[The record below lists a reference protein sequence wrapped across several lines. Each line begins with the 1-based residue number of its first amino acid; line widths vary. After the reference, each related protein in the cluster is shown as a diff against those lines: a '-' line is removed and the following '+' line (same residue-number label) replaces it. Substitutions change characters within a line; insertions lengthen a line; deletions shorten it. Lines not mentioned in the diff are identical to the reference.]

1 MLAKKCDRCG
11 KLYEHYDIFNN
22 TRRNGISIIHRDK
35 FGNKDYL
42 ANEFDLCLE
51 CMISLT
57 NWLKRGEEYES
68 E

>member
-35 FGNKDYL
+35 FGNKDVWR
-42 ANEFDLCLE
+42 
-51 CMISLT
+51 T
-57 NWLKRGEEYES
+57 NPTYAQS
-68 E
+68 V

>member
-11 KLYEHYDIFNN
+11 KLYEHYGMIYD
-22 TRRNGISIIHRDK
+22 TKKNGISLIFINK
-35 FGNKDYL
+35 FGDREGL
-42 ANEFDLCLE
+42 VQDIDLCKE
-51 CMISLT
+51 CMNSLT